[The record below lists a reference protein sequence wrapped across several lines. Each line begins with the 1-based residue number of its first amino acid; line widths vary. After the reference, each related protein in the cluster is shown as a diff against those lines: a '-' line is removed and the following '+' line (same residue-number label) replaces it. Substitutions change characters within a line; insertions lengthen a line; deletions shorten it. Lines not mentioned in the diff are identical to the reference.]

1 MRSTDDTARSGFGAL
16 LGLAARQWRRGVD
29 HRLQPFGLTEAT
41 WLPLIRVA
49 RSQKPMRQ
57 GALAISLS
65 LDSSAVVRL
74 VDVLQAEGLVERK
87 EDGDR
92 RAKAIVLTAAGRAI
106 VDRVEAGARR
116 VREDVLAGLPDAD
129 IEAAIR
135 VLRHICRSI
144 PASHEQAHE

>member
-1 MRSTDDTARSGFGAL
+1 MRSADDTARSGFGAL

-106 VDRVEAGARR
+106 VDRVEAGTRR

-135 VLRHICRSI
+135 VFRHICRSI

>member
-1 MRSTDDTARSGFGAL
+1 
-16 LGLAARQWRRGVD
+16 
-29 HRLQPFGLTEAT
+29 
-41 WLPLIRVA
+41 
-49 RSQKPMRQ
+49 MRQ